1 MGRGHIPILW
11 GFPGGSVVKDP
22 PAAQEAW
29 VRRSPGE
36 GNGHPLQYSSLG
48 SPMDKGAW
56 WAPDHRVTKS
66 QTRLSIHAY
75 TDTQTDT
82 HTCTHTDIYVHAY
95 THRDTYIH
103 AHPRVHIDIQRH
115 THTYMHIHTDTHI
128 HIHAYTHTDTH
139 TLIPYTSQQT
149 CLLSPREAAGLEWV
163 PGAEGTSWSE
173 VGCVFGA
180 TMWCWFFVC
189 PGGLK
194 RSGSRGFPTCIL
206 TIRLTLWNVQGS
218 LCVELTRPSRRPG
231 AVWLPL

>member
-1 MGRGHIPILW
+1 MHT
-11 GFPGGSVVKDP
+11 
-22 PAAQEAW
+22 
-29 VRRSPGE
+29 
-36 GNGHPLQYSSLG
+36 
-48 SPMDKGAW
+48 
-56 WAPDHRVTKS
+56 HRYICTC
-66 QTRLSIHAY
+66 IHRH
-75 TDTQTDT
+75 T
-82 HTCTHTDIYVHAY
+82 HTYMYTHAHIDIQRHTYVHAY
-95 THRDTYIH
+95 THR
-103 AHPRVHIDIQRH
+103 H
-115 THTYMHIHTDTHI
+115 THTHI
-128 HIHAYTHTDTH
+128 HIHVYTHTDTH

-180 TMWCWFFVC
+180 NMWCWFFVC
-189 PGGLK
+189 PEGLK